1 MKELLKNAATILIML
16 ALIPLAAF
24 LFAENDAG
32 YFSVYDKSDSGA
44 KKLTEREYL
53 VGALASEMP
62 PTFHIEA
69 LKAQAAAIYTN
80 AFRLRAAGEKYAAE
94 IDSEKNEGYIDDKT
108 LRERWGK
115 SYEVYI
121 AKMQKA
127 VDSVL
132 GCVVAYDGRPI
143 VAAYHSISSGKTES
157 AENVW
162 GGQVPYLA
170 AVDSSG
176 DTYNANLES
185 IKSISASEARKALAS
200 AFPDAFLPQ
209 DDSLLFTDFEYSPS
223 GTVLSCTVGNIEVSG
238 QKIRELF
245 SLRSACFTVS
255 YKDEGFA
262 FSVKGYGHGVGLSQ
276 YGADFMARQ
285 GSGFEEILKHYY
297 TGVVLMQAK
306 Q

>member
-185 IKSISASEARKALAS
+185 IKSIKSMDITLKTYQNPSKLKSKLKGYINSLAS
-200 AFPDAFLPQ
+200 
-209 DDSLLFTDFEYSPS
+209 FEKTKYG
-223 GTVLSCTVGNIEVSG
+223 GTLYKVSEGTSRTLELAIPPVEMTKAQSDVFKEVFDYAV
-238 QKIRELF
+238 EM
-245 SLRSACFTVS
+245 
-255 YKDEGFA
+255 
-262 FSVKGYGHGVGLSQ
+262 GVN
-276 YGADFMARQ
+276 FVTRIV
-285 GSGFEEILKHYY
+285 E
-297 TGVVLMQAK
+297 
-306 Q
+306 